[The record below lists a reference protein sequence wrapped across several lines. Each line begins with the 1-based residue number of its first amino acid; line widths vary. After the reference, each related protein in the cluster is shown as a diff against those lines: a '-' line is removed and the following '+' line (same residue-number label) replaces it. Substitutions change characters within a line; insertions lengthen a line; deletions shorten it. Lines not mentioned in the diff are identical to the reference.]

1 MGPGASEFYKL
12 VVFRVAG
19 QEYGV
24 DIMQV
29 RGIYRLEKLIS
40 ISRAPHILEGLWEWK
55 GQVVPVISL
64 ARHFGLRE
72 VKSAEGGRV
81 ITVEVAGQT
90 IGMAVDA
97 VTETITL
104 PAAMVAPSPPFLK
117 GKAARYVW
125 GVGKAGEQ
133 RLIVLLN
140 LQEVL
145 EEKELKSLQE
155 AARRWQKKEEENKKS
170 EAGEGRKVE
179 GPPPEAKEQS
189 AAKKKRKPRP
199 AKGGASWS

>member
-1 MGPGASEFYKL
+1 MSARAGEVYKL

-29 RGIYRLEKLIS
+29 RGIHRLEKLVPV
-40 ISRAPHILEGLWEWK
+40 SRAPHILEGLWEWK
-55 GQVVPVISL
+55 GQAIPVLSL
-64 ARHFGLRE
+64 ARHFGLQE
-72 VKSAEGGRV
+72 KQELEGGRV
-81 ITVEVAGQT
+81 ITVEVAGQV

-97 VTETITL
+97 VTETLTL
-104 PAAMVAPSPPFLK
+104 PAAMVAPAPPFLK
-117 GKAARYVW
+117 GKAAHYVW

-155 AARRWQKKEEENKKS
+155 AVRQWQKKEEESKRS
-170 EAGEGRKVE
+170 EAGEERKVR
-179 GPPPEAKEQS
+179 GRLPEAEEQG
-189 AAKKKRKPRP
+189 ATGRKRKPRP
-199 AKGGASWS
+199 AKGGATCS